1 MPTVVDLLF
10 RQAPNP
16 TTPPVEILFGQLE
29 TLPDQVITL
38 AGALPALQGTVFV
51 FGPAREVIVTGTLPA
66 LRGSVRLGVPIE
78 VSIRGA
84 LPRLGGHVLVG
95 SPRPLALL
103 GALPALTGAM
113 RANFDAAVDRPVTS
127 EFSSSWQRAKPISAS
142 TEDRHQRP
150 ARLQPFVA
158 APWGSA
164 APACAG
170 VESRKPRSLVPVRV
184 SSEVR
189 RGPTFIPARVTA
201 MSSFDDMARLRL
213 ALAAAYQSAEAG
225 GAHWESAYQ
234 DRVRLRASARDFAQS
249 AMPMRRFAGQKYAG
263 GVPVR
268 TSRSSRWQEAMV
280 PPPGYGWRPPVT
292 PGADPCY
299 LPNPH
304 LVFSAAAAVDGNL
317 VFICDRHAGPG
328 PQEPIIVPVR
338 RVYMVTNSVS
348 LVRFSD
354 GRPIQ
359 CDSIGLTLDDES
371 WAWGA
376 TLGLPASEFDLVAPT
391 LAGPVDLLATINGT
405 QFRLLA
411 EQVSRERVFGSSSL
425 RVQCR
430 GRIAELDAPYATIQT
445 FGNGAPRTAQQLMA
459 DVLTDNGVPL
469 DWAIEWALDDWLVPA
484 GIWSHQGTYISALAA
499 IAKAAGGYLRPH
511 ASAASISVLHRYP
524 VAPWDWADVTPDL
537 VLPASV
543 ARRESKT
550 WETQPAYN
558 RVFVAPLAQGLSGYQ
573 VTREGTAGD
582 LVAPIIVEPLMTDV
596 AAVRQRSRV
605 ELGKG
610 GRQVTAGLG
619 LPVLAETGIILP
631 GTFVQY
637 EDGADV
643 VRGLV
648 RTVSVESRYPT
659 VWQSIGVETRV

>member
-1 MPTVVDLLF
+1 MATFVELLF
-10 RQAPNP
+10 RQGPNP
-16 TTPPVEILFGQLE
+16 TTPPAELLFGE
-29 TLPDQVITL
+29 VEGLPDQVVTL
-38 AGALPALQGTVFV
+38 GGALPALQGTVLV
-51 FGPAREVIVTGTLPA
+51 SKPAREIVVTGALPG
-66 LRGSVRLGVPIE
+66 LGGSVRLGVPIE
-78 VSIRGA
+78 VSISGA
-84 LPRLGGHVLVG
+84 LPGLGGRVVVG
-95 SPRPLALL
+95 SPRPVALL
-103 GALPALTGAM
+103 GALPALAGAV
-113 RANFDAAVDRPVTS
+113 RASFDVAVDRPVTS
-127 EFSSSWQRAKPISAS
+127 ELSSSWQRAKPISAS

-164 APACAG
+164 APARAG
-170 VESRKPRSLVPVRV
+170 VESRKPRSLMPVRV
-184 SSEVR
+184 SGEVR
-189 RGPTFIPARVTA
+189 RASTFIPARVTA

-213 ALAAAYQSAEAG
+213 ALAAAYQSAEARR
-225 GAHWESAYQ
+225 AHWESAYQ
-234 DRVRLRASARDFAQS
+234 DRVRLRASAHDFAQS

-317 VFICDRHAGPG
+317 VFICDRHPGPG
-328 PQEPIIVPVR
+328 PQEPIVVPVR
-338 RVYMVTNSVS
+338 RVYMVNNSVS
-348 LVRFSD
+348 LVRVSD
-354 GRPIQ
+354 GAPVR
-359 CDSIGLTLDDES
+359 CDSISASLDSES
-371 WAWGA
+371 WSWGA
-376 TLGLPASEFDLVAPT
+376 TLALPASEFDLVAPT

-405 QFRLLA
+405 QFRLRA
-411 EQVSRERVFGSSSL
+411 EQVSRERVFGSRDL

-430 GRIAELDAPYATIQT
+430 GRIAELDGPYAAIKT
-445 FGNGAPRTAQQLMA
+445 FANSAPRTAQQLMA
-459 DVLTDNGVPL
+459 DVLTENGIPL
-469 DWAIEWALDDWLVPA
+469 DWAIEWELDDWLVPA
-484 GIWSHQGTYISALAA
+484 GIWSYQGTYISALAA

-511 ASAASISVLHRYP
+511 ASAASFSVLHRYP

-537 VLPASV
+537 VLPAAV

-550 WETQPAYN
+550 WETQTTYN
-558 RVFVAPLAQGLSGYQ
+558 RVFVAPQAPGLQGYQ
-573 VTREGTAGD
+573 VTREGTPGD
-582 LVAPIIVEPLMTDV
+582 LVAPLIVESLMTDV
-596 AAVRQRSRV
+596 AAVRQRSRA

-610 GRQVTAGLG
+610 GRQVTVGLG
-619 LPVLAETGIILP
+619 LPVLPETGIIVP

-648 RTVSVESRYPT
+648 RSVSVESRLPT